1 MERSVAMLAIG
12 LILGGGIG
20 FVVAAANGITLDG
33 HDHGSHDMHGGE
45 IGQSADHDHDELL
58 SLPADSNAPKLDIA
72 VAKDPVSGWNL
83 HVMTANFRFAPDH
96 ASQPHI
102 DGEGHAH
109 VYVNGVKI
117 ARAYGPWMHIASLP
131 AGTAEIKV
139 VLTSNDHKPLA
150 IGGTPVSASLIVSVD

>member
-1 MERSVAMLAIG
+1 MERSIALLIIG
-12 LILGGGIG
+12 LIFGGGIG
-20 FVVAAANGITLDG
+20 FVIAAGNGITLDG
-33 HDHGSHDMHGGE
+33 HDHDMHDTHGAE
-45 IGQSADHDHDELL
+45 MTENSSHAHDTLL
-58 SLPADSNAPKLDIA
+58 EMPADGTAPGLEIA
-72 VAKDPVSGWNL
+72 VVRDAASGWNL
-83 HVMTANFRFAPDH
+83 HMMTRNFRFAPDH